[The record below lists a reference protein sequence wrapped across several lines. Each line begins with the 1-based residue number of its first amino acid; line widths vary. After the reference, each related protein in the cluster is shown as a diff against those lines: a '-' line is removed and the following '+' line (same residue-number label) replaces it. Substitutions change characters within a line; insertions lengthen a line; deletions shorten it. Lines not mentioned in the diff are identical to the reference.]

1 MNTFE
6 ADKTAKELGIDTTRR
21 FVVVTEGND
30 KFKKGDILKFFKD
43 NNSVNPWFIKDG
55 SKDINWFIRWS
66 SLAYAET
73 ESATEPTKKEFSQ
86 QGLSIGDIV
95 IVGGDERK
103 VLDVRELLF
112 DYSYTSDFDAYAGT
126 KTYQKAIKDGWRIKD
141 AEPKSKMDEFR
152 EWLDAGSHS
161 DDEILAKVKESFE

>member
-1 MNTFE
+1 MQTFE
-6 ADKTAKELGIDTTRR
+6 ADKTAKELGIDTTKK
-21 FVVVTEGND
+21 FVVVAGNNR
-30 KFKKGDILKFFKD
+30 FEKGDILKLFRD
-43 NNSVNPWFIKDG
+43 NNTGSPWFIKDG
-55 SKDINWFIRWS
+55 SKDTHRCVLWS
-66 SLAYAET
+66 SLTYAE
-73 ESATEPTKKEFSQ
+73 KEFSQ

-95 IVGGDERK
+95 IVGEDEFK

-112 DYSYTSDFDAYAGT
+112 DYSYISDFDAYLGT
-126 KTYQKAIKDGWRIKD
+126 HTYKEAIKDGWTIKD

>member
-6 ADKTAKELGIDTTRR
+6 ENKTAKELGIDTSRK
-21 FVVVTEGND
+21 FVVVTEDND
-30 KFKKGDILKFFKD
+30 KFEKGDILKFFRDD
-43 NNSVNPWFIKDG
+43 NTALSWFKKDG
-55 SKDINWFIRWS
+55 SKDRDWCIHWS

-73 ESATEPTKKEFSQ
+73 ESATELIKKEFSQ

-95 IVGGDERK
+95 IVGEDEFK

-112 DYSYTSDFDAYAGT
+112 DYSYTSDFDAYLGT
-126 KTYQKAIKDGWRIKD
+126 HTYKEAIKNGWRIKD

-152 EWLDAGSHS
+152 EWLDAGSHP
-161 DDEILAKVKESFE
+161 DDEILAKVKESFG